1 MKLVL
6 KVLAVFFLIAVAVE
20 LITRDPYVVYDCRD
34 ATLYKDYPDYVV
46 KECLKPKRTGVVI

>member
-6 KVLAVFFLIAVAVE
+6 KILAVLFLIAVAVE

-34 ATLYKDYPDYVV
+34 TTQYKNYPDYVV
-46 KECLKPKRTGVVI
+46 SECLRAKRTGVVI